1 MKEDPKLYAAALI
14 LAKDILNTRKVRI
27 CTSRLNACVLATWK
41 LTVPSLFIF
50 RNVYDSVNER
60 AVQYRRATTIKNLG
74 LKELIAEDD
83 ESPDDEEEG
92 AKLEEFAEEEEAV
105 GESVEESA
113 QVVA

>member
-1 MKEDPKLYAAALI
+1 MHLS
-14 LAKDILNTRKVRI
+14 LATRK
-27 CTSRLNACVLATWK
+27 
-41 LTVPSLFIF
+41 LTIPSLFIF

-83 ESPDDEEEG
+83 EPDDEEG
-92 AKLEEFAEEEEAV
+92 AKLEEVVEEEVFEEEAV
-105 GESVEESA
+105 EESAEESA